1 MSFLEYMVSHLQYF
15 DGSQMFGLF
24 RVILWALVNLISS
37 LCSAAEGIY
46 NHIFSLVGVIYND
59 NVVRFLQGWIHILIP
74 QFCGSFLRHTDMI

>member
-46 NHIFSLVGVIYND
+46 NHIFSLVGVIYNKMIMRT
-59 NVVRFLQGWIHILIP
+59 VGIETASLLIP
-74 QFCGSFLRHTDMI
+74 ETENWHE